1 MQRGR
6 FALSGLFNAG
16 ARKKQHSAAGHS
28 SIDSVGHL
36 DQEVASSDPDSYPL
50 FDVTYYQRRYGP
62 SVATFLTPLEH
73 FLQNWRCKAFNPHP
87 LFDVEYYLNRY
98 PQVADSS
105 LDPMTHYL
113 QKGAE
118 AGYNPH
124 PLFQTAFYYCE
135 NPDVKNAGCN
145 ALVHYLECGGVEGR
159 DPNPWFDSSYYCEHN
174 PDVVR
179 EKLNPLLHYVLYGAQ
194 EGRDPHPLFRAKQWA
209 SMRSLPEDGSFP
221 LIDFVNRVENEG
233 AHPLQAL
240 QLRDR
245 PRVVNVI
252 GSAGVNLIGWP
263 RLEIGLAEYLREIAR
278 AFAVVYPT
286 FGIRDVSLMGASVP
300 GDDSVSSYIVPDCMY
315 NTNLFVV
322 NADNM
327 TTTCS
332 QIGFENVANRFNIAL
347 WAWELSNF
355 PDAWR
360 KEMSVVDEIWAFS
373 SFNQECFALKAD
385 VPVVYMRQP
394 VTLSADAGLSRS
406 DFGIPDDRF
415 IFLFQFDFSG
425 FIDRKN
431 PYASIAAFRKA
442 FPHGNSEALL
452 VIKTNNADRY
462 PEQLRQLTEAIG
474 DDPDI
479 LVIHGTF
486 RRDKVMSLMS
496 LADAFVSLH
505 RSEGFGRSLAEAM
518 LLGKPVIATN
528 YSGNTD
534 FMRQDNSCLVN
545 YSLVPVEPG
554 QYPFAEGQVW
564 ADADIEHAAWYMR
577 RLLNNPPY
585 RQLISRKGQQTI
597 ADEYNLLVTG
607 TRYLQRL
614 QLLGL
619 MDVENADRSA
629 LAFVQR

>member
-1 MQRGR
+1 M
-6 FALSGLFNAG
+6 SNP
-16 ARKKQHSAAGHS
+16 
-28 SIDSVGHL
+28 
-36 DQEVASSDPDSYPL
+36 DPHPL
-50 FDVTYYQRRYGP
+50 FDPIYYQGLYGP
-62 SVATFLTPLEH
+62 SIPTSFTPLEH
-73 FLQNWRCKAFNPHP
+73 YMQNWRCQAFNPHP
-87 LFDVEYYLNRY
+87 LFDLRYYINRY
-98 PQVADSS
+98 PQVLDTG
-105 LDPMTHYL
+105 LDPITHYL
-113 QKGAE
+113 QEGAE

-124 PLFQTAFYYCE
+124 PLFHTAFYYRE
-135 NPDVKNAGCN
+135 NPDVKNASCN
-145 ALVHYLECGGVEGR
+145 ALVHYLECGAVEGR
-159 DPNPWFDSSYYCEHN
+159 DPNPWFDSSYYCKQN

-194 EGRDPHPLFRAKQWA
+194 KGRDPHPLFRAKHWA
-209 SMRSLPEDGSFP
+209 SIESLSEDGP
-221 LIDFVNRVENEG
+221 LPLVDFVNKVEEDG

-240 QLRDR
+240 RLRDR
-245 PRVVNVI
+245 PREVNSS
-252 GSAGVNLIGWP
+252 GRPGVNLVGWP

-278 AFAVVYPT
+278 AFAVVYPK
-286 FGIRDVSLMGASVP
+286 FGIRDVSLMGLSVP

-332 QIGFENVANRFNIAL
+332 RLGFECIANRFNIAL
-347 WAWELSNF
+347 WAWELSKF

-373 SFNQECFALKAD
+373 SFNQECFALQAD

-394 VTLSADAGLSRS
+394 VTLSPGAGLGRS
-406 DFGIPDDRF
+406 DFGIPSDRF
-415 IFLFQFDFSG
+415 VFLFQFDFTA

-431 PYASIAAFRKA
+431 PYASIAAFRRA
-442 FPHGNSEALL
+442 FPHCNSGAML
-452 VIKTNNADRY
+452 VIKTNNSERY
-462 PEQLRQLTEAIG
+462 PEEVRRLTEAVG
-474 DDPDI
+474 NDPDV
-479 LVIHGTF
+479 LVLHGTF

-545 YSLVPVEPG
+545 YSLVPVEAG
-554 QYPFAEGQVW
+554 QYPFPDGQVW
-564 ADADIEHAAWYMR
+564 ADPDIEHAAWYMR
-577 RLLNNPPY
+577 SLLNNAPY
-585 RQLISRKGQQTI
+585 RQLISHRGQQTI
-597 ADEYNLLVTG
+597 SDEYNLLVTG
-607 TRYLQRL
+607 TRYLRRL

-619 MDVENADRSA
+619 IGAEDAGRSS
-629 LAFVQR
+629 LAHAQH